1 MKKLLLVLM
10 LVVGLFADAGY
21 EVSRGKILTD
31 KILYVIGSKDDG
43 ILLLFETYKTNFIPP
58 ENVDLKT
65 YIKGSKKYFEKKLC
79 LSPDTRKIIDEFK
92 KTYYIRTFKN
102 NVVIRFRI
110 DCDEVK

>member
-10 LVVGLFADAGY
+10 VVVGLFADAGY
-21 EVSRGKILTD
+21 EVTRGKDLPT
-31 KILYVIGSKDDG
+31 KTMYVIGSKDDG
-43 ILLLFETYKTNFIPP
+43 VLLLIETYKINFMPP
-58 ENVDLKT
+58 QTVNPIA
-65 YIKGSKKYFEKKLC
+65 YIESSKKYFEKKLC

-110 DCDEVK
+110 DCGELK